1 MRDAR
6 PRRLDI
12 GSFTLVAA
20 VAIAVCGAASRAIAG
35 QTTNTVARGAG
46 ASALVPTDAAALFR
60 VFLNDGSSI
69 ASIGELARVGD
80 RVVFSL
86 PLSASR
92 QPVASIAAAEVDWA
106 RTDRYTHAVRGA
118 RYAATRGEADFA
130 AMSAVVA
137 RTLSDVAVTPGR
149 GAQLALAE
157 RARRMLADWPRDHYG
172 YRAEDV
178 RQTLALLDEVI
189 AGLRAATGE
198 TKFDVN
204 LVAGTLPPPAI
215 EEPLP
220 PPTLKESIEQVLR
233 LSTLAGSAA
242 ERTMLLEEAEAALG
256 EVSVTAGDATWI
268 EAARRQ
274 ASETLQIERRT
285 DRAYRDLATAAL
297 RDADRRL
304 SRSDVRGL
312 LRVRA
317 RVIERDR
324 KLGSKRP
331 GEVQALVAAIDE
343 RLDAA
348 RRLRLAQDR
357 WLARAPLVRA
367 WRDAVQPTFERLRAA
382 RTLLGDI
389 RTLAGPPI
397 AALAAFS
404 RDLDRLAPFVR
415 ALSAPPEAAEAQ
427 AALHSA
433 LQLAATAT
441 HYRERAIVNND
452 MRAAWDASAAASGAL
467 LFFDRADGLV
477 TALLVS
483 PAAASRASAAAPGP
497 AKPAPSTAR

>member
-1 MRDAR
+1 
-6 PRRLDI
+6 
-12 GSFTLVAA
+12 
-20 VAIAVCGAASRAIAG
+20 
-35 QTTNTVARGAG
+35 
-46 ASALVPTDAAALFR
+46 LFR

-86 PLSASR
+86 PLSATR

-118 RYAATRGEADFA
+118 RYAASRGEADFA

-137 RTLSDVAVTPGR
+137 RTLSDVAITPGR

-157 RARRMLADWPRDHYG
+157 RARRTLADWPRDHYG

-204 LVAGTLPPPAI
+204 LVAGTLPPPPI

-220 PPTLKESIEQVLR
+220 PPTLKDSIEQALR

-256 EVSVTAGDATWI
+256 DVSVTAGDAVWI
-268 EAARRQ
+268 EAARRR
-274 ASETLQIERRT
+274 ASEALQIERGT
-285 DRAYRDLATAAL
+285 DRAYRDLTRAAL
-297 RDADRRL
+297 RDADRRAARL
-304 SRSDVRGL
+304 DVRGL

-317 RVIERDR
+317 RVLDGDR

-331 GEVQALVAAIDE
+331 GEVQALVAVIDE

-357 WLARAPLVRA
+357 WQARAPVVRA
-367 WRDAVQPTFERLRAA
+367 WRNAVRPTIERLRAA
-382 RTLLGDI
+382 RTLLADI
-389 RTLAGPPI
+389 RTLAGPPL
-397 AALAAFS
+397 AALSAFS
-404 RDLDRLAPFVR
+404 RDLDRLTPFIR
-415 ALSAPPEAAEAQ
+415 ALTPPTEAADAQ
-427 AALHSA
+427 AALQSA
-433 LQLAATAT
+433 MQLAATAT
-441 HYRERAIVNND
+441 QYRERAIVNND
-452 MRAAWDASAAASGAL
+452 MRAAWDASAAASGSL

-477 TALLVS
+477 AALLVS
-483 PAAASRASAAAPGP
+483 PAAASRASAATPAP
-497 AKPAPSTAR
+497 AKPAAPPGR